1 MLQIQQCSPPETPP
15 TLPTPSNPSPNPNPT
30 LNDAL
35 ILRRKV
41 FIDEQNCSPANEI
54 DADDL
59 RSWHWVVYY
68 RDSRDT
74 SEYNG
79 TNLGGKA
86 TEHGDEAL
94 LAIGVIRLVPPPHA
108 PHCPGGI
115 TAETPER
122 TPKCEHEHS
131 AHGQEPGGYD
141 MLHEPYIKLT
151 RVAVLPEYR
160 GKGIARLLVET
171 AVDWARRWPGGI
183 QAAGD
188 RVRRDVDGDASD
200 ASDASA
206 GEGAWNGLVLVHA
219 QVSVEG
225 MYRRL
230 GFETDEGMGR
240 WDEEGI
246 DHVGMWMRVGLL
258 R

>member
-1 MLQIQQCSPPETPP
+1 MLTLQCPPPHIPP
-15 TLPTPSNPSPNPNPT
+15 TLPTPSNPCPNTTTNPI
-30 LNDAL
+30 LNDAFT
-35 ILRRKV
+35 IRRQV
-41 FIDEQNCSPANEI
+41 FIDEQNCSPTNEI

-59 RSWHWVVYY
+59 RSWHWVVYS

-74 SEYNG
+74 SEYNLGEEATGQG
-79 TNLGGKA
+79 TG
-86 TEHGDEAL
+86 HGNEAL

-108 PHCPGGI
+108 PHCLVETSETATE
-115 TAETPER
+115 TAEG
-122 TPKCEHEHS
+122 TPKYEQQAH
-131 AHGQEPGGYD
+131 AGHGQEGGYD

-160 GKGIARLLVET
+160 GKGIARHLVET
-171 AVDWARRWPGGI
+171 AVDWARRWPGEI

-188 RVRRDVDGDASD
+188 RVRRDVC
-200 ASDASA
+200 DASA
-206 GEGAWNGLVLVHA
+206 GEAVWNGLVLVHA

-246 DHVGMWMRVGLL
+246 DHVGMWLRVDTLKN
-258 R
+258 